1 MGTGVPCLFDGA
13 PYTAD
18 RSVPDSREP
27 GFRRSGARDPARLR
41 SSRSLEHAA
50 RLKVPGEASDMS
62 AETRSDPTAP
72 RRTPGG
78 GEEPATASGSRK
90 SKRRR
95 PLGRGDTPFDRF
107 LREHREAGTL
117 RRLTGLRGAS
127 NRVAASHLIRAWRDR
142 PVLYVTPH
150 SRASDTAILALRG
163 LLGERPEASRIHSF
177 PRHDTLPFD
186 RFSPQPFLVS
196 QRMQVLHRLIE
207 RPSSDTTRRP
217 GTAPD
222 PDPIIVAPRSAL
234 ALRVPSRQDLRKAT
248 ERISVGES
256 VDRDALVTRL
266 VGRGYQRM
274 ALVEEPG
281 EVAVRGDVIDVF
293 PPQLDRPV
301 RIELWGDEVDSIRR
315 FDPASQRS
323 ETKSSTVLLP
333 PPREL
338 LFDREDI
345 IERSEE
351 IRSLGLEQGVPA
363 TEIDALIDSLLR
375 GSIPPG
381 AESLAPLIQPERE
394 TVFDYLPAD
403 TLVLLEEPEEGA
415 SRLEQIVAEVGD
427 HLEAAKGA
435 RLTVPVEGLMLSADQ
450 VEAALDDRQ
459 PIRIERIDIE
469 VAADEI
475 GRHRIQTG
483 THDDLRREL
492 ATSRSQE
499 HALSPLA
506 DRCREWLGEGWRVVL
521 ACHSLSNAVRLR
533 TLLADYGLDGP
544 IATDPRPVWHWSMP
558 GRLEFRVVDLT
569 EGFVWPG
576 QSLAIVTDEEA
587 LGIRERRRTRTG
599 WREGQK
605 LDGIAQLAPGDFL
618 VHADHGIGIYRGL
631 VELNAGGTSSELLA
645 IEYLGSDKLFLPVD
659 RLSRVQRY
667 GAADGVK
674 PRIDKL
680 GGETW
685 QKTRRRVKASLRN
698 MAGELLALHAAR
710 ELAPGH
716 AFSPR
721 DEAMIEF
728 EAGFPYEE
736 TPDQMAA
743 IDEVFADMQR
753 PKPMDR
759 LVCGDVGYG
768 KTEVAIRAALRAA
781 LDGKQVAILTPT
793 TVLCQQH
800 FENFQ
805 KRFENQP
812 VRVDMLS
819 RFCTPKQSRETLEGL
834 ATGAVDI
841 VIATH
846 RILHK
851 KVQWKD
857 LGLLI
862 VDEEQRF
869 GVAHKERIKKL
880 KKTVDVLTLTATP
893 IPRTLQMAF
902 TGIRDLSVIET
913 PPVDR
918 LAIRTQV
925 CRFDEGLIREAIL
938 REIGRGGQVFFLHN
952 RVRTIDAMREMLAR
966 VVPEVRVMVA
976 HGQMKERELED
987 RIHAF
992 LREEADVLLCTTII
1006 ESGVDMPNVNTILVN
1021 RADAMGLAQLYQL
1034 RGRVGRSARRA
1045 YAYLLVPTQIGA
1057 LSGDARKR
1065 LEAIQDLS
1073 ELGAG
1078 FRLANLDL
1086 EIRGAGDLLGSEQS
1100 GNLRSVGYETYME
1113 MLEETIEELRGQ
1125 VHEEWIDPEIKLP
1138 VVGRLPETYVPD
1150 VSQRLVLYK
1159 RLSSAHD
1166 ENEVA
1171 LIRDELLDR
1180 FGRLPAEAANLI
1192 EVILLKIAAR
1202 RLGIVRIEMLR
1213 GEFVLQV
1220 APKSQIDPERLVR
1233 LLSHA
1238 RGGLRV
1244 TPEQRLIAKAPGPEG
1259 GAEAL
1264 FDAARTLL
1272 RKLSGK

>member
-1 MGTGVPCLFDGA
+1 
-13 PYTAD
+13 
-18 RSVPDSREP
+18 
-27 GFRRSGARDPARLR
+27 
-41 SSRSLEHAA
+41 
-50 RLKVPGEASDMS
+50 MS
-62 AETRSDPTAP
+62 AEAKPGFPARTGSAEAASADASDRSAEP
-72 RRTPGG
+72 RRPG
-78 GEEPATASGSRK
+78 
-90 SKRRR
+90 RRR

-107 LREHREAGTL
+107 LRDAREAGPL
-117 RRLTGLRGAS
+117 RRLTGLRGAA
-127 NRVAASHLIRAWRDR
+127 NRVAASHLIRAHRDR

-150 SRASDTAILALRG
+150 SRAADAALLALRG
-163 LLGERPEASRIHSF
+163 LLGEREGESRLHPF

-196 QRMQVLHRLIE
+196 QRMEVLHRLDQIGLGVSE
-207 RPSSDTTRRP
+207 GP
-217 GTAPD
+217 AP
-222 PDPIIVAPRSAL
+222 IVVAPRSAL
-234 ALRVPSRQDLRKAT
+234 ALRVPAREDLREAT
-248 ERISVGES
+248 ERISVAQS
-256 VDRDALVTRL
+256 LDRDTLVARL

-281 EVAVRGDVIDVF
+281 EVAVRGDIIDVF
-293 PPQLDRPV
+293 PPQQDLPV
-301 RIELWGDEVDSIRR
+301 RIELWGDEVDSIRS

-323 ETKSSTVLLP
+323 QTKCSTVLLP

-338 LFDREDI
+338 LFDREGI
-345 IERSEE
+345 IERSDA
-351 IRSLGLEQGVPA
+351 IRALA
-363 TEIDALIDSLLR
+363 TEQSIPSPDVDALIDSLLR
-375 GSIPPG
+375 GHVPPG
-381 AESLAPLIQPERE
+381 AESLAPLIQPEQE
-394 TVFDYLPAD
+394 CFFDYLPAD
-403 TLVLLEEPEEGA
+403 ALILIEEPEEGA
-415 SRLEQIVAEVGD
+415 ARLEQIAGEVAANV
-427 HLEAAKGA
+427 EAAAGE
-435 RLTVPVEGLMLSADQ
+435 RLTVPSDALLLSPDEIAS
-450 VEAALDDRQ
+450 ALDDREA
-459 PIRIERIDIE
+459 IRIERLDIE
-469 VAADEI
+469 LTSDEI
-475 GRHRIQTG
+475 GRHRLT
-483 THDDLRREL
+483 THTQEELRRGL
-492 ATSRSQE
+492 AASRSHE
-499 HALSPLA
+499 HALSPLV
-506 DRCREWLGEGWRVVL
+506 DRCREWLGEGWRVIL
-521 ACHSLSNAVRLR
+521 ACNSLSNAERLR
-533 TLLADYGLDGP
+533 TLLAEYELEGP

-558 GRLEFRVVDLT
+558 GRLEFRVVDLCA
-569 EGFVWPG
+569 GFVWPE
-576 QSLAIVTDEEA
+576 QALAVVTDEEA
-587 LGIRERRRTRTG
+587 LGIRERRKTRTG

-618 VHADHGIGIYRGL
+618 VHADHGIGVYRGL

-667 GAADGVK
+667 GAADGVQ

-685 QKTRRRVKASLRN
+685 QKTRGRVKASLRN

-710 ELAPGH
+710 ELAPGYS
-716 AFSPR
+716 FSVR

-728 EAGFPYEE
+728 EAGFEFEE

-743 IDEVFADMQR
+743 IDDVLADMHLS
-753 PKPMDR
+753 KPMDR

-781 LDGKQVAILTPT
+781 LDGKQVVILTPT

-800 FENFQ
+800 FENFE
-805 KRFENQP
+805 KRFADQP

-819 RFCTPKQSRETLEGL
+819 RFCTPKESRETLEGL

-846 RILHK
+846 RILQK
-851 KVQWKD
+851 NVQWKD
-857 LGLLI
+857 LGLLV

-938 REIGRGGQVFFLHN
+938 REIRRGGQVFFLHN
-952 RVRTIDAMREMLAR
+952 RVRTIDAMQEMLAR
-966 VVPEVRVMVA
+966 IVPEVRVMVA

-987 RIHAF
+987 RIHGF
-992 LREEADVLLCTTII
+992 LRKEADVLLCTTII

-1021 RADAMGLAQLYQL
+1021 RADTLGLAQLYQL

-1045 YAYLLVPTQIGA
+1045 YAYLLVPTQVGS
-1057 LSGDARKR
+1057 LSGDAQKR

-1086 EIRGAGDLLGSEQS
+1086 EIRGAGDLLGAEQS

-1113 MLEETIEELRGQ
+1113 MLEETIEELSGQ
-1125 VHEEWIDPEIKLP
+1125 AHEEWIDPEIKLP
-1138 VVGRLPETYVPD
+1138 VVGRLPENYVPD

-1159 RLSSAHD
+1159 RLSSARD

-1180 FGRLPAEAANLI
+1180 YGRLPAEATNLI
-1192 EVILLKIAAR
+1192 EVIRLKIAAR
-1202 RLGIVRIEMLR
+1202 RLGIIRIETLR

-1220 APKSQIDPERLVR
+1220 APKSQIDPERLVQ

-1264 FDAARTLL
+1264 FDGARALL
-1272 RKLSGK
+1272 RKLSGN